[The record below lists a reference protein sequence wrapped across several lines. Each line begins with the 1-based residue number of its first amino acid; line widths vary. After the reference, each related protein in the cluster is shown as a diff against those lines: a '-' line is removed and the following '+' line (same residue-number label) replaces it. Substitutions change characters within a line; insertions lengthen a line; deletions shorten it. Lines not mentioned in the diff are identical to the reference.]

1 MNDLLTLDQ
10 AAALWKSLKKK
21 HPSIPAMP
29 AQSLRVHARSE
40 GLAGEIVDGAL
51 YIRKDS
57 LLKMVKGLRVWEA
70 AWGADL
76 EATPVPE
83 LIGRAPTQIPDHA
96 DLGTA
101 GTLGSNTRENR
112 NVNVTISKAEWQAEV
127 LNELRAIHEMLGK
140 VLESRQP
147 A

>member
-10 AAALWKSLKKK
+10 AAAVWKSLKKK

-76 EATPVPE
+76 EDMVIPVPA
-83 LIGRAPTQIPDHA
+83 LSRDRQQ
-96 DLGTA
+96 GTA
-101 GTLGSNTRENR
+101 PVAPKETAGAPHHTT
-112 NVNVTISKAEWQAEV
+112 KAEWQADV
-127 LNELRAIHEMLGK
+127 LAELRAIRELLAKALSGTTAAG
-140 VLESRQP
+140 V
-147 A
+147 